1 MDKNRILEK
10 ITKIVHENMPETNG
24 ETFTR
29 DTVINRD
36 VGIDSMNFILIVC
49 KIEAEFNIHIQDK
62 KWMKL
67 TTMGEIVDTVY
78 GLINK

>member
-1 MDKNRILEK
+1 MDKNTILEK
-10 ITKIVHENMPETNG
+10 ITEIVHENMPETKG

-36 VGIDSMNFILIVC
+36 AGIDSMNFILIIC
-49 KIEAEFNIHIQDK
+49 KIEAAFHIRIQDK

-78 GLINK
+78 GLVNK

>member
-1 MDKNRILEK
+1 MDKSMILEK
-10 ITKIVHENMPETNG
+10 ITKIVHENMPETKD
-24 ETFTR
+24 ETFTK

-36 VGIDSMNFILIVC
+36 AGIDSMNFILIVC